1 MPITPSAP
9 DYISSVRGIIGD
21 VRENYLKKKQLYL
34 QEKDQEDRLSLSY
47 AQLDQQKQLADQQ
60 MSMEMYKIGISANN
74 ARAQLE
80 ASQRASA
87 PAYTSLQQRGYQSAS
102 KSELEGEKFKFDQF
116 KEFNR
121 LETEKRKLEQ
131 ETREREQDFASS
143 RLLQEGVIALNS
155 DDKTKLIEWTNKM
168 AGTILSAKQQND
180 VYTNA
185 LSLVNAKKSLEQSSV
200 NIKTQPEAMSIIQ
213 ELNMLDVTMF
223 SSDELAGTLKDYT
236 QRMQA
241 LGNTDPKMNDAFMTV
256 SQAAAKRKYEY
267 DQEESAKVFNSFLN
281 DAVLGELDPIYQKQ
295 WDDLQREYP
304 DEIKRN
310 SSSDYSNK
318 SRRLMFQANKAKSIE
333 ELAKKDR
340 FNREQGDKLVSQNV
354 GLASVI
360 EDPVDKRNNYKTFA
374 YSGPDL
380 TPVVGFNGTIHPVTG
395 LITKETLTA
404 NEEYIAK
411 ITSPAYLM
419 GQVPFTR
426 NMMSGEQQALPTL
439 TQEKAKEIAALPY
452 RSSSRTMLPPQTPA
466 GTAPMAVTPVSNTVP
481 ISQDTVSRL
490 VKLYE
495 QDPNALVEGKPI
507 REIIAK
513 LKSAGYS
520 IPEIGQSY

>member
-21 VRENYLKKKQLYL
+21 VRDNFLKKKQLYL

-47 AQLDQQKQLADQQ
+47 AQLEQQKQLADQQ

-80 ASQRASA
+80 AGQRASA
-87 PAYTSLQQRGYQSAS
+87 PAYTSLQQLGYQNAA
-102 KSELEGEKFKFDQF
+102 KSDLEGEKFKFDQF
-116 KEFNR
+116 KEFNK

-131 ETREREQDFASS
+131 ETKEREQDFAAS

-168 AGTILSAKQQND
+168 AGTILSSKQQND

-185 LSLVNAKKSLEQSSV
+185 LSLVNAKKSLEQSGV
-200 NIKTQPEAMSIIQ
+200 NIKTQPEAMNRVQ
-213 ELNMLDVTMF
+213 ELNMLDVTRL

-333 ELAKKDR
+333 ELARMDR
-340 FNREQGDKLVSQNV
+340 ANREQGESLVRQNE
-354 GLASVI
+354 GLASVR
-360 EDPVDKRNNYKTFA
+360 EDPTTKTKYKTFT

-380 TPVVGFNGTIHPVTG
+380 TPAVGFNATIDPVTG
-395 LITKETLTA
+395 LINKKTVTA
-404 NEEYIAK
+404 NEKYIAE
-411 ITSPAYLM
+411 ITSPAYLT

-426 NMMSGEQQALPTL
+426 ALMSGEQQAVPFL
-439 TQEKAKEIAALPY
+439 TPEKAKEIASLPY
-452 RSSSRTMLPPQTPA
+452 RSSSKTMLPPQTPA

>member
-21 VRENYLKKKQLYL
+21 VRDNFLKKKQLYL

-47 AQLDQQKQLADQQ
+47 AQLEQQKQLADQQ
-60 MSMEMYKIGISANN
+60 MSTEMYKIGISANN

-87 PAYTSLQQRGYQSAS
+87 PAYTSLQQLGYQNAA
-102 KSELEGEKFKFDQF
+102 KSDLEGEKFKFDQF

-131 ETREREQDFASS
+131 ETKEREQDFAAS

-168 AGTILSAKQQND
+168 AGTILSSKQQND

-185 LSLVNAKKSLEQSSV
+185 LSLVNAKKSLEQSGV
-200 NIKTQPEAMSIIQ
+200 NIKTQPEAMNLVQ
-213 ELNMLDVTMF
+213 ELNMLDVTRL

-267 DQEESAKVFNSFLN
+267 DQEEGAKVFNSFLN

-318 SRRLMFQANKAKSIE
+318 SRRLMFQANKSKSIQ
-333 ELAKKDR
+333 ELANMDK
-340 FNREQGDKLVSQNV
+340 FNREQGESLVRQNE
-354 GLASVI
+354 GLATVI
-360 EDPVDKRNNYKTFA
+360 EDPTTKTKYKTFA
-374 YSGPDL
+374 YKSPDL
-380 TPVVGFNGTIHPVTG
+380 TPSVGYNGTIDPVTG
-395 LITKETLTA
+395 LINKKTVTS
-404 NEEYIAK
+404 NEKYIAE
-411 ITSPAYLM
+411 ITSPTYLM

-426 NMMSGEQQALPTL
+426 GLTTGAQQSVPFLSP
-439 TQEKAKEIAALPY
+439 EKAKEIASLPY
-452 RSSSRTMLPPQTPA
+452 RSTSTTVLPPQTPA